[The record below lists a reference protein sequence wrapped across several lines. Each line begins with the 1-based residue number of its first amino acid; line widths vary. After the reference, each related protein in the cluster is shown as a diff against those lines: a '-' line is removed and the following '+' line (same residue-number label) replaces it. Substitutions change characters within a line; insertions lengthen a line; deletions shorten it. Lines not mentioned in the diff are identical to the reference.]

1 MRTPCL
7 LSERGRH
14 PESLF
19 PLKAMSVSALRLASS
34 AGIDPDSWFRARL
47 RCWSADSR
55 PRSAGIRPLS
65 PSRCRSSRVTRCSRR
80 CTLTPSH
87 RVIGVPTAQLSL
99 SDLSSA
105 LLLAISALQSATR
118 PALEEFGVAT
128 EPVQGDV
135 LAIAGMA
142 MTSATPMAASA
153 PSAAMVRISM
163 RRMSPLGWGHGG
175 GSARIW
181 REHKRSRAVC
191 QGGAWGAGRRGRR
204 GGGRSWRASASRSR
218 PRGGGRRRRSRGGW
232 SRGLA
237 GGAASGGCG

>member
-7 LSERGRH
+7 LSERGTH

-19 PLKAMSVSALRLASS
+19 PLKARSVSALRLASS
-34 AGIDPDSWFRARL
+34 AGIDPDSWLRARL
-47 RCWSADSR
+47 RCSSADSR

-87 RVIGVPTAQLSL
+87 WVIGVPTAQLSL

-118 PALEEFGVAT
+118 PALEELGVAT

-142 MTSATPMAASA
+142 MTSARPMAASA

-163 RRMSPLGWGHGG
+163 RRMSPWGWG
-175 GSARIW
+175 
-181 REHKRSRAVC
+181 
-191 QGGAWGAGRRGRR
+191 RGRR
-204 GGGRSWRASASRSR
+204 LRPDLARA
-218 PRGGGRRRRSRGGW
+218 
-232 SRGLA
+232 
-237 GGAASGGCG
+237 